1 MICLMPMCA
10 YLSETSRMIQIY
22 KALKQKGAPVSMATH
37 GGVHEALIQQ
47 EGIPYEIVGPRM
59 DEARGRRFIRD
70 NVGIG
75 DPRQSMYSPGE
86 MRTYVDAEVDYFRR
100 NRVSAVVIGFTL
112 TTLISTRVA
121 GIPLIAQHAGAFLPP
136 LFDRGMLPAPSR
148 PAQPIFKILP
158 NGLARFL
165 INKGAP
171 RLRLYLDGFNALA
184 RELGVE
190 GVPSFP
196 ALLLGDLA
204 LVTEAPEVYGISESE
219 MRAWRPSGGNY
230 WPTTR
235 LEYTGPIFAEID
247 SPIPANVERLL
258 ASEGAKIY
266 VAITSAP
273 EPLVRRAV
281 KDAVRTGASVIVAAT
296 VHDLADLEAA
306 KVAVGAIL
314 PSHKIMPRVDLA
326 ITAGGQ
332 GSVQCA
338 MAAGT
343 PLIGIP
349 LQPEQDTNV
358 HLLQQRG
365 AALMVSQKSLERGKL
380 PEAIAQV
387 QSRPAYRTAARTI
400 QAAYAGR
407 NGPVRSAE
415 AIMAYLDARMRQAQA
430 A

>member
-22 KALKQKGAPVSMATH
+22 KALKRQGAEVVMATH
-37 GGVHEALIQQ
+37 GGVHEALIAA
-47 EGIPYEIVGPRM
+47 EGIPYDIVGPRM
-59 DEARGRRFIRD
+59 DEARGQKFIRD

-75 DPRQSMYSPGE
+75 DPKQSMYSAEE
-86 MRTYVDAEVDYFRR
+86 MRTYVAAEVDYFRR
-100 NRVSAVVIGFTL
+100 KRVDAVVIGFTL

-121 GIPLIAQHAGAFLPP
+121 GIPLVTQHAGAFLPP

-148 PAQPIFKILP
+148 PTQAIFKILP
-158 NGLARFL
+158 NRLGSFL
-165 INKGAP
+165 MNKGAP
-171 RLRLYLDGFNALA
+171 RLRLYLDGYNALA

-196 ALLLGDLA
+196 ALLLGDLS

-258 ASEGAKIY
+258 ASDGAKIY
-266 VAITSAP
+266 VAITSAR
-273 EPLVRRAV
+273 EDMVRRAV
-281 KDAVRTGASVIVAAT
+281 RDAASTGAKVIVAGT
-296 VHDLADLEAA
+296 VHDLGDMEAPG
-306 KVAVGAIL
+306 VAVGGVL

-326 ITAGGQ
+326 VTAGGQ

-343 PLIGIP
+343 RLIGIP

-358 HLLQQRG
+358 HLLQQKG
-365 AALMVSQKSLERGKL
+365 AARLLSIGDLERGKL
-380 PEAIAQV
+380 PAMIAEVQARPGYRAAAQAIK
-387 QSRPAYRTAARTI
+387 
-400 QAAYAGR
+400 AAYAGR

-415 AIMAYLDARMRQAQA
+415 AILRYLENRTRQAA
-430 A
+430 

>member
-1 MICLMPMCA
+1 VICLMPMCA

-22 KALKQKGAPVSMATH
+22 KALKRQGAEVVMATH
-37 GGVHEALIQQ
+37 GGVHEALIRA
-47 EGIPYEIVGPRM
+47 EGIPYDIVGPHM
-59 DEARGRRFIRD
+59 DEARGRKFIRD

-75 DPRQSMYSPGE
+75 DPKQSMYSAEE
-86 MRTYVDAEVDYFRR
+86 MRTYVAAEVDYFRR
-100 NRVSAVVIGFTL
+100 NRVEAVVIGFTL

-121 GIPLIAQHAGAFLPP
+121 KIPLVTEHAGAFLPP
-136 LFDRGMLPAPSR
+136 VFERGMLPATSR
-148 PAQPIFKILP
+148 PPQAIFKYMP
-158 NGLARFL
+158 ERLARFL
-165 INKGAP
+165 MNKAVPG
-171 RLRLYLDGFNALA
+171 LRLYLDGFNALA

-196 ALLLGDLA
+196 ALLLGDLV
-204 LVTEAPEVYGISESE
+204 LVTEAPEVYGIRESE
-219 MRAWRPSGGNY
+219 MRAWRPSGENY

-258 ASEGAKIY
+258 DSGGPRIY

-273 EPLVRRAV
+273 EAMVRRAV
-281 KDAVRTGASVIVAAT
+281 RDAASTGARVIVAGT
-296 VHDLADLEAA
+296 VHDLGDMEAPD
-306 KVAVGAIL
+306 VAVGGVL

-326 ITAGGQ
+326 VTAGGQ

-349 LQPEQDTNV
+349 LHREQDTNV
-358 HLLQQRG
+358 YFLKEKG
-365 AALMVSQKSLERGKL
+365 AARRLSIGDLEGGKL
-380 PEAIAQV
+380 PATIAEVQARPGYRAAAQAIK
-387 QSRPAYRTAARTI
+387 
-400 QAAYAGR
+400 AAYAGR

-415 AIMAYLDARMRQAQA
+415 AILRYLEKRTRQAA
-430 A
+430 

>member
-22 KALKQKGAPVSMATH
+22 KALKQKGAQVSIATH
-37 GGVHEALIQQ
+37 GGVHEALIKA
-47 EGIPYEIVGPRM
+47 EGIPYDIVGPRM
-59 DEARGRRFIRD
+59 DEARGRKFISD

-75 DPRQSMYSPGE
+75 DPKQSMYSPEE
-86 MRTYVDAEVDYFRR
+86 MRTYVAAEVDYFRR
-100 NRVSAVVIGFTL
+100 NRVEAVVIGFTL

-121 GIPLIAQHAGAFLPP
+121 GIPLITQHAGAFLPP
-136 LFDRGMLPAPSR
+136 LFDRGMLPVPSR
-148 PAQPIFKILP
+148 PTQAIFKFLP
-158 NGLARFL
+158 NSLGRILM
-165 INKGAP
+165 NKGAP
-171 RLRLYLDGFNALA
+171 RLRVYLDGFNALA
-184 RELGVE
+184 RELDVQ

-196 ALLLGDLA
+196 ALLLGDLT

-247 SPIPANVERLL
+247 SPMPANIENLL

-281 KDAVRTGASVIVAAT
+281 KDAASTGANVIVAAT
-296 VHDLADLEAA
+296 IHDLRDLEAPR
-306 KVAVGAIL
+306 VAVGAVL
-314 PSHKIMPRVDLA
+314 PSQKIMPRVDLA

-358 HLLQQRG
+358 HLLQQKG
-365 AALMVSQKSLERGKL
+365 AARMLSQSGLGRGKL
-380 PEAIAQV
+380 PEAIKHMLAN
-387 QSRPAYRTAARTI
+387 STYRTAAQAI
-400 QAAYAGR
+400 KAAYAGR
-407 NGPVRSAE
+407 NGPIRSAE
-415 AIMAYLDARMRQAQA
+415 AILKYLDEQMRRA

>member
-22 KALKQKGAPVSMATH
+22 KALKQQGAQVSIATH
-37 GGVHEALIQQ
+37 GGVHEALIRA
-47 EGIPYEIVGPRM
+47 ESIPYDIVGPRM
-59 DEARGRRFIRD
+59 DEARGRKFISD

-75 DPRQSMYSPGE
+75 DPGQSMYSPEE
-86 MRTYVDAEVDYFRR
+86 MRTYVAAEVDYFRR
-100 NRVSAVVIGFTL
+100 NRVRAVVIGFTL

-121 GIPLIAQHAGAFLPP
+121 GIPLITQHAGAFLPP
-136 LFDRGMLPAPSR
+136 LFDRGMLPVPSR
-148 PAQPIFKILP
+148 PTQAIFKFLP
-158 NGLARFL
+158 ERLGRFL
-165 INKGAP
+165 MNKGAP

-184 RELGVE
+184 HELGVQ

-196 ALLLGDLA
+196 ALLLGDLT

-247 SPIPANVERLL
+247 SPIPANVEKLL
-258 ASEGAKIY
+258 LSEGPKIY

-273 EPLVRRAV
+273 ESLVRRAV
-281 KDAVRTGASVIVAAT
+281 KDAASTGANVIVAGT
-296 VHDLADLEAA
+296 VHDLRDLEAP
-306 KVAVGAIL
+306 KVAVGAVL
-314 PSHKIMPRVDLA
+314 PSQKIMPRVDLA
-326 ITAGGQ
+326 VTAGGQ

-343 PLIGIP
+343 PVIGIP

-358 HLLQQRG
+358 HLLQQKG
-365 AALMVSQKSLERGKL
+365 AALMLSQSNLERGRL
-380 PEAIAQV
+380 PDAIARMQANP
-387 QSRPAYRTAARTI
+387 SYRTAARAI
-400 QAAYAGR
+400 KAAYAGQ
-407 NGPVRSAE
+407 NGPIRSAE
-415 AIMAYLDARMRQAQA
+415 TILRYLDEQMRRA

>member
-22 KALKQKGAPVSMATH
+22 KALKQKGAQVSIATH
-37 GGVHEALIQQ
+37 GGVHEALIKA
-47 EGIPYEIVGPRM
+47 EGIPYDIVGPRM
-59 DEARGRRFIRD
+59 DEARGRKFISD

-75 DPRQSMYSPGE
+75 DPRQSMYSPEE
-86 MRTYVDAEVDYFRR
+86 MRTYVDAEVDYFRN

-121 GIPLIAQHAGAFLPP
+121 GIPIITQHAGAFLPP
-136 LFDRGMLPAPSR
+136 LFERGMLPAPSR
-148 PAQPIFKILP
+148 PTQAIFKFLP
-158 NGLARFL
+158 DSLGRFL
-165 INKGAP
+165 MNKGAP

-184 RELGVE
+184 RELGVQ

-196 ALLLGDLA
+196 ALLLGDLT

-247 SPIPANVERLL
+247 SPIPANVEKLL

-281 KDAVRTGASVIVAAT
+281 KDAASTGANVIVAGT
-296 VHDLADLEAA
+296 VHDLRDLEAPG
-306 KVAVGAIL
+306 VAVGAVL
-314 PSHKIMPRVDLA
+314 PSQKIMPRVDLA
-326 ITAGGQ
+326 VTAGGQ

-358 HLLQQRG
+358 HLLQQKG
-365 AALMVSQKSLERGKL
+365 AARMLSQNSLERGKL
-380 PEAIAQV
+380 PEAIEHV
-387 QSRPAYRTAARTI
+387 QANPTYRTAAQAI
-400 QAAYAGR
+400 KAAYAGR
-407 NGPVRSAE
+407 NGPIRSAE
-415 AIMAYLDARMRQAQA
+415 AILRYLDNRIRRA